1 MQLSPFIAPLLIG
14 ALLLRRAMRVQ
25 KPQTVRTIRM
35 WIFPGLLLLVTV
47 MSLWHEGFPGIL
59 VTLLFIVATA
69 AGGAIGWFRV
79 HTLEF
84 SLDAESGR
92 VSSRATQFGVLLI
105 VGLIAIRYLG
115 DYAIKAFGLTAGLKL
130 LHATDATLLFSTSM
144 LVARSIHTGI
154 KARALIAAHR
164 AAAAIPAS
172 DQQQAPVAGEQ
183 RAGGP

>member
-25 KPQTVRTIRM
+25 KPQTVRTTRL
-35 WIFPGLLLLVTV
+35 WIFPGLLLLVTL

-59 VTLLFIVATA
+59 VSLVFIVAAA

-84 SLDAESGR
+84 SLDAESGK
-92 VSSRATQFGVLLI
+92 VSARATQLGALLI
-105 VGLIAIRYLG
+105 VGLIAVRYLG

-144 LVARSIHTGI
+144 LLARSIHTWI
-154 KARALIAAHR
+154 KAQALIAAHR
-164 AAAAIPAS
+164 VAALSSSGPAR
-172 DQQQAPVAGEQ
+172 APVTQEQ
-183 RAGGP
+183 SRAGP